1 MGASQSKK
9 RKSLQ
14 ANNDVV
20 MTKHITFST
29 FEPSTAK
36 GGCTVDPSK
45 AALVCIEFQNEFT
58 TEGGKLHGAVK
69 GVMESTGMM
78 AKTAALADAVRA
90 AGGTV
95 IHTPIMFKADASD
108 NPNKALGILAGC
120 AKDSLFTEGTWN
132 AEFCKEMAPKA
143 GDKVVS
149 GKKGLDAF
157 PNTDLDA
164 LLKAAGAET
173 VVLCGF
179 LTNCCVEST
188 MRTACEKGYNVI
200 TATDCC
206 ATLSEEGQKAATEG
220 TFGMF
225 SQPMSAADI
234 TALFPAKKLDVAMT
248 PSEGEAMSS
257 EMAKLWPAYETKM
270 KAEGLSD
277 AAIAAFKYNLGVLTS
292 GADLMIPE
300 ATIKAVDSLPDYASL
315 TAEDPSLLQET
326 VMVKLNGGLGTGM
339 GLEKAKSLLDLKDGM
354 TFLDFIAKQV
364 TDMRAKFGVPLA
376 FMLMN
381 SFATSADTLE
391 HLSKYADL
399 QSAGL
404 PLEFVQNKAPKLTEA
419 DLTPASWPSKP
430 ECEWC
435 PPGHGDLYP
444 AMLGTES
451 LDKLLAQGFKYMFV
465 SNSDNLGAT
474 MDVKLLTWFAESGKP
489 FAMECAQRT
498 DADKK
503 GGHLAADGTTGGL
516 LLRESAQCPDE
527 DEKEFQNV
535 GKYKYFNTN
544 NLWVN
549 LEALKKTMD
558 ENDGV
563 LPLPVIK
570 NGKTVDPRDKKS
582 TKVLQL
588 ETAMGAAIASFPGAQ
603 AILIPRERFA
613 PVKTTNDMLALMSDA
628 YTITDD
634 FRMVLKA
641 ERAGAPPNVKL
652 DGAYKFVDQ
661 LMTLVPNGPPS
672 LIGCSKL
679 TIEGKVAL
687 AAGVVFK
694 GEVKVVNEGGE
705 SKTLAAGTYEN
716 QTVEL

>member
-1 MGASQSKK
+1 MGCSSS
-9 RKSLQ
+9 SLS
-14 ANNDVV
+14 AESVN
-20 MTKHITFST
+20 FST
-29 FEPSTAK
+29 FSPSNAK
-36 GGCTVDPSK
+36 GGTTTVPKK
-45 AALVCIEFQNEFT
+45 AALVCIEYQNEFT
-58 TEGGKLHGAVK
+58 TDGGKLFPAVK
-69 GVMESTGMM
+69 GVMAETGML
-78 AKTAALADAVRA
+78 AKTVALAEAVRA
-90 AGGTV
+90 AGGKV
-95 IHTPIMFKADASD
+95 LHVPIMFKADATD

-132 AEFCKEMAPKA
+132 SEICEAMAPKA
-143 GDKVVS
+143 GDVVVK

-157 PNTDLDA
+157 PNTTLEA
-164 LLKAAGAET
+164 ELKACGAET

-188 MRTACEKGYNVI
+188 MRTACEKGFNVV
-200 TATDCC
+200 TVTDCC
-206 ATLSEEGQKAATEG
+206 ACTSPEAQQAATAG

-225 SQPMSAADI
+225 STPMTAAEA
-234 TALFPAKKLDVAMT
+234 TALFPPAPAPSVGAT
-248 PSEGEAMSS
+248 PSAADALGKSFDA
-257 EMAKLWPAYETKM
+257 LWPKYEAKM
-270 KAEGLSD
+270 KKEGCSE
-277 AAIAAFKYNLGVLTS
+277 AAIAAFKYNFGVLTS
-292 GADLMIPE
+292 GANLMIPE
-300 ATIKAVDSLPDYASL
+300 STITPVDSLPSYESL
-315 TAEDPSLLQET
+315 TKEDPTLLKET

-404 PLEFVQNKAPKLTEA
+404 PLEFVQNKAPKLTES
-419 DLTPASWPSKP
+419 DYTPADWPSKP

-451 LDKLLAQGFKYMFV
+451 LDKLLAKGFKYMFV

-474 MDVKLLTWFAESGKP
+474 MDVKLLTWFAQSGKP

-503 GGHLAADGTTGGL
+503 GGHLAKDAKTDGL

-535 GKYKYFNTN
+535 GKHKYFNTN

-549 LEALKKTMD
+549 LEALKATMD
-558 ENDGV
+558 KHDGV
-563 LPLPVIK
+563 LPLPVMK

-588 ETAMGAAIASFPGAQ
+588 ETAMGAAIASFTGAG
-603 AILIPRERFA
+603 AILIPRSRFA

-628 YTITDD
+628 YEVTSD

-641 ERAGAPPNVKL
+641 ARNGVPPTVKL
-652 DGAYKFVDQ
+652 DGAYKFVDALQ
-661 LMTLVPNGPPS
+661 ALVPNGAPS
-672 LIGCSKL
+672 LLECAKL
-679 TIEGKVAL
+679 TIEGKITL
-687 AAGVVFK
+687 AKGVTFK
-694 GEVKVVNEGGE
+694 GEVKVVNKGDA
-705 SKTLAAGTYEN
+705 SKELAAGTYTD
-716 QTVEL
+716 QTIEL